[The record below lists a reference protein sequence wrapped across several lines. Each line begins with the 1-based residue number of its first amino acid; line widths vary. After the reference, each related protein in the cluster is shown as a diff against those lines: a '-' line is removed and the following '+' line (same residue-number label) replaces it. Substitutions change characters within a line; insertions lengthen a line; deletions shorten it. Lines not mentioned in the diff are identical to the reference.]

1 MIGSGHFL
9 ANQYLGNAGNLDL
22 GINLINWLA
31 GDENLIAIQPRATR
45 DAQVELSQSA
55 TLFIV
60 IGFLIALPIAFLVAG
75 GWVWW
80 RRRKP

>member
-1 MIGSGHFL
+1 MP
-9 ANQYLGNAGNLDL
+9 ATLDL

-31 GDENLIAIQPRATR
+31 GDENLIAIQPRTTR
-45 DAQVELSQSA
+45 DAQVELSQNA

-75 GWVWW
+75 GLVWW
-80 RRRKP
+80 RRRRP